1 MLFSIEKIVK
11 VVTANKTNRLITVN
25 LAKTGCVIDNVITQ
39 LLSVTQLLQYISP
52 ILLEKFN
59 LRDHMNIFCL
69 VVFFIS
75 CLLLI
80 SLMRLKSNKVGLV
93 EGRDQFGSHV
103 IFQEEL
109 IQYYYIFL
117 KLLHSLLKVS

>member
-1 MLFSIEKIVK
+1 MLISIEKIVK

-25 LAKTGCVIDNVITQ
+25 LAKTGCAIDNVITQ
-39 LLSVTQLLQYISP
+39 LLSVKQLLQYISP
-52 ILLEKFN
+52 ILLEKIN

-80 SLMRLKSNKVGLV
+80 SLMRL
-93 EGRDQFGSHV
+93 
-103 IFQEEL
+103 
-109 IQYYYIFL
+109 
-117 KLLHSLLKVS
+117 